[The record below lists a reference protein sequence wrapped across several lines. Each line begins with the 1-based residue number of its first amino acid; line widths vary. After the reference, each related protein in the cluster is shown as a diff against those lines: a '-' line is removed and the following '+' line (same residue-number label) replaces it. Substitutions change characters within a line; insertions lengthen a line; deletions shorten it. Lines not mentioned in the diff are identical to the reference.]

1 MPQYTVDLHNH
12 TPLIPT
18 DYRGDV
24 TTTPREIVERALEAG
39 IDVWGIAD
47 HWSVAYGHLVVAAA
61 EEVFAETGRRLL
73 VLPGAELRIRHLG
86 EETHMVALFPPHE
99 EAGRFDALLSSLGL
113 RDPVAPLDQLPF
125 FAHDRDPL
133 EVARLVN
140 EAGGLCHIGHVDRT
154 FGEYCFIDSDLV
166 HELAQCEHVA
176 AVELIDRGSRE
187 RFGDGLGITHIFS
200 SDSHSLEE
208 IGRRTT
214 ALEMPE
220 LSFEGLRSAFSS
232 AGGQSCAV
240 RGLRS

>member
-1 MPQYTVDLHNH
+1 MPLYTVDLHNH

-24 TTTPREIVERALEAG
+24 ATTPRQVVERALEAG

-86 EETHMVALFPPHE
+86 EETHMVALFPPDE
-99 EAGRFDALLSSLGL
+99 EVWRFDALLASLGL
-113 RDPVAPLDQLPF
+113 HDPVAPLDQLPF
-125 FAHDRDPL
+125 FAHEHDPV

-154 FGEYCFIDSDLV
+154 FGEYRFIDSELV
-166 HELAQCEHVA
+166 HELAACEHVA
-176 AVELIDRGSRE
+176 AVEVIDHASRE
-187 RFGDGLGITHIFS
+187 RFRDGLAITRISS
-200 SDSHSLEE
+200 SDSHSLGEM
-208 IGRRTT
+208 GRRTT
-214 ALEMPE
+214 VLEMPE
-220 LSFEGLRSAFSS
+220 LSFEGLRSAFWS
-232 AGGQSCAV
+232 A
-240 RGLRS
+240 RG